1 MKLGEKTLSSEMIY
15 EGKIVKLEKQK
26 VELPNGRISSRE
38 IVRHGE
44 AVAILPID
52 QDGNLLLVEQ
62 FRKPIDK
69 VILEI
74 PAGLVEPGE
83 EPAQAAARELE
94 EECGVVAGK
103 LEFVVKYYTTPGF
116 SDEMIYLFRATDLK
130 PSQQNMDTDEFLN
143 VVSMPV
149 EEFKRRVLAKEL
161 IDGKTVLAYGFLDT

>member
-1 MKLGEKTLSSEMIY
+1 MKLGEKTLSSEIIY

-26 VELPNGRISSRE
+26 VELPNGRVSSRE

-52 QDGNLLLVEQ
+52 QNGNLLLVEQ
-62 FRKPIDK
+62 YRKPIDK

-83 EPAQAAARELE
+83 EPAEAAARELE

-116 SDEMIYLFRATDLK
+116 SDEMIYFFRATDLK

-149 EEFKRRVLAKEL
+149 EEFKRRVLDKEL

>member
-83 EPAQAAARELE
+83 EPAEAAARELE

-116 SDEMIYLFRATDLK
+116 SDEMIYFFRATDLK

-149 EEFKRRVLAKEL
+149 EEFKRKVLAKEL

>member
-1 MKLGEKTLSSEMIY
+1 MKLGEKTLSSEMLY

-83 EPAQAAARELE
+83 
-94 EECGVVAGK
+94 K
-103 LEFVVKYYTTPGF
+103 IFI
-116 SDEMIYLFRATDLK
+116 D
-130 PSQQNMDTDEFLN
+130 
-143 VVSMPV
+143 VSN
-149 EEFKRRVLAKEL
+149 
-161 IDGKTVLAYGFLDT
+161 

>member
-1 MKLGEKTLSSEMIY
+1 MCI
-15 EGKIVKLEKQK
+15 
-26 VELPNGRISSRE
+26 RDR
-38 IVRHGE
+38 
-44 AVAILPID
+44 
-52 QDGNLLLVEQ
+52 
-62 FRKPIDK
+62 
-69 VILEI
+69 
-74 PAGLVEPGE
+74 PGE

-149 EEFKRRVLAKEL
+149 EEFKRKVLAKEL

>member
-116 SDEMIYLFRATDLK
+116 SDEMIHLFRATDLK

-143 VVSMPV
+143 VVSMPI
-149 EEFKRRVLAKEL
+149 EEFKRKVLAKEL

>member
-116 SDEMIYLFRATDLK
+116 SDEMIHLFRATDLK

-149 EEFKRRVLAKEL
+149 EEFKRKVLAKEL

>member
-1 MKLGEKTLSSEMIY
+1 MKLGEKTLSSEIIY

-26 VELPNGRISSRE
+26 VELPNGRVSSRE

-52 QDGNLLLVEQ
+52 QNGNLLLVEQ
-62 FRKPIDK
+62 YRKPIDK

-83 EPAQAAARELE
+83 EPAEAAARELE

-116 SDEMIYLFRATDLK
+116 SDEMIYFFRATDLK

>member
-116 SDEMIYLFRATDLK
+116 SDEMIHLFRATDLK
-130 PSQQNMDTDEFLN
+130 PSQQNMDTRC
-143 VVSMPV
+143 V
-149 EEFKRRVLAKEL
+149 
-161 IDGKTVLAYGFLDT
+161 